1 MKISVKLNK
10 NSSFNDEKHFFNCLL
25 DLLEEWDDETIG
37 LGTKEC
43 DKLDAGFDYDRF
55 IELKTFL
62 ERKKLWLI
70 LIQFGTMWKL
80 VFMAVQKVGVQEIL
94 ATLTLTLVQVLNIQI
109 TL

>member
-62 ERKKLWLI
+62 ERSK
-70 LIQFGTMWKL
+70 
-80 VFMAVQKVGVQEIL
+80 
-94 ATLTLTLVQVLNIQI
+94 
-109 TL
+109 